1 MDPQNDEFQPASSFM
16 QDSLSEMDSNVRSP
30 DLNMSE
36 FKPVLNYS
44 IQTGEEFALEFMRD
58 RVNLRKPLLPNTD
71 PNCATGYLE
80 LKGILGISHTGSES
94 GSDISMLTTGEKSL
108 KEKDFERKASSLHED
123 GSNYGSFQSVPHTFS
138 VYDSGRGV
146 VHGYAS
152 SGASDSSMKM
162 KVLCSFG
169 GKILPRPSDGKLRY
183 VGGETRIIS
192 IKKNI
197 SWQELMQKALSIYNQ
212 TYAIKYQLPG
222 EDLDALVSV
231 SCDEDLQN
239 MMEECSELEE
249 REGLQKLR
257 MFLFSMSDLD
267 DAQFSLSSVD
277 RDSEVQYVVAV
288 NGMDM
293 GSRKNAALHGLVSSS
308 VNALDGHDIERES
321 RLATDS
327 RGFSTSGIM
336 VPSST
341 LQSSPSILPSLSD
354 AYEANQQFYQGQL
367 MHYGESWQRPLCLDQ
382 DPSHDSPFR
391 EIPPLITLCG
401 LMNQQGDLSVQE
413 PCSALGVENLEVATK
428 QVRLKCDGSV
438 RQKSDTKNICSSEK
452 VYTVSLQPYDSNLTD
467 TFPVEEAGVMVA
479 GPEGDLSLLTSK
491 SEVKHGKPE
500 NLSSSADAL
509 NQLQVPRS
517 GDDEH
522 YSISSNA
529 FDPAYVDS
537 ESSAIDLSSIE
548 QLVPPQR
555 SYYSERIPR
564 EQAELLNRSSK
575 SDNSHGSQFLMSHS
589 RADAQ
594 QDLVT
599 KCIDKLHAR
608 DLDSQTEQSTST
620 AKLLFSD
627 AHTIADGLT
636 QLQQH
641 NEFTD
646 SICQINSNILQ
657 NVNCELKHESPN
669 PVDNKDAGN
678 EKTVLNSDHATNC
691 TVDGHKKPLA
701 DEPAEAGSE
710 LPAVSQVDFFK
721 HHKDTISDLPQLHW
735 SEAIGKGSSNDGT
748 KGDAQPFPWMES
760 STEDVSQEIPFGGE
774 STPVQREILIDI
786 NDRFPRDILSDI
798 FSKAILSEDSSRIGP
813 LEKDGAGLSLNM
825 ENHEPK
831 RWSYFQ
837 KLAQEGFVQKD
848 ISLIDQDHPGFSSAI
863 GEVKEG
869 DHASYHFTPSAIGV
883 SDAHVDSELTFGE
896 DNRKGLPGML
906 EADNK
911 VLHSNYDP
919 SQVNGTESMQFDDMM
934 ENLRMP
940 ESECEVFF

>member
-94 GSDISMLTTGEKSL
+94 GSDISMLTTGEKNL

-293 GSRKNAALHGLVSSS
+293 GSRKNAALHGL
-308 VNALDGHDIERES
+308 
-321 RLATDS
+321 
-327 RGFSTSGIM
+327 
-336 VPSST
+336 
-341 LQSSPSILPSLSD
+341 
-354 AYEANQQFYQGQL
+354 
-367 MHYGESWQRPLCLDQ
+367 
-382 DPSHDSPFR
+382 
-391 EIPPLITLCG
+391 
-401 LMNQQGDLSVQE
+401 GDLSIQE

-438 RQKSDTKNICSSEK
+438 RQKSDTKNICSLVK

-467 TFPVEEAGVMVA
+467 TFPVEEAVVMVA

-500 NLSSSADAL
+500 NLSASADAL

-529 FDPAYVDS
+529 FDPGYVDS

-548 QLVPPQR
+548 QPVPPQR
-555 SYYSERIPR
+555 SFYSERIPR

-575 SDNSHGSQFLMSHS
+575 SDDSHGSQFLMSHS

-646 SICQINSNILQ
+646 SICQINSNLLQ

-760 STEDVSQEIPFGGE
+760 STEDVSLEIPFGGE

-940 ESECEVFF
+940 ESECEEGTRESRHIGLPPLDPSLGDFDLSTLQV